1 MWSSTPV
8 TQQQDLTNE
17 VMRVTAGKGAH
28 FAFDPVAGGGVEDL
42 AAAMGNGGTILLYGA
57 LAGEPTPFPLF
68 PALAKNL
75 IMRGYTLFSI
85 VGKQESLDR
94 GKRFVID
101 GLAAGR
107 LKPLIAR
114 SFSLQDIVEAHRFL
128 ESNQQI
134 GKIIVTV

>member
-1 MWSSTPV
+1 
-8 TQQQDLTNE
+8 
-17 VMRVTAGKGAH
+17 
-28 FAFDPVAGGGVEDL
+28 
-42 AAAMGNGGTILLYGA
+42 MGDGGTIFLYGA

-75 IMRGYTLFSI
+75 VLRGYTLFSI

-114 SFSLQDIVEAHRFL
+114 SFSLKDIVGSGASGDSEAHRRPRTR
-128 ESNQQI
+128 
-134 GKIIVTV
+134 TVAM